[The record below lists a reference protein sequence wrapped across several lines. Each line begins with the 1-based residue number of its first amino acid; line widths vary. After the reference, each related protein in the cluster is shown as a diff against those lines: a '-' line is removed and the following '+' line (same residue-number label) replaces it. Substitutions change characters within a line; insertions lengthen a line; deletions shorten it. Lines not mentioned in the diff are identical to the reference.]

1 MTQRLVEGVPTRR
14 LMDDPERWS
23 SGLFY
28 DWTHGLADAI
38 HHAGKHPASVLF
50 VVVLLEKVG
59 ALRSSH
65 GCFMVVSPSLFPSRL
80 LSAAP
85 AGDVTK
91 LSTVGLPVSG
101 EGSVG
106 AWLEHAA
113 SPVRTRD
120 CNDCKGTAW
129 CLISLLFLFVFPPF
143 SCQVE
148 RRNFFELVFMLSTFE
163 KRLGLQQS
171 TRTAPNGGI
180 EIQLGSQLKCILEF
194 RVGNL
199 Q

>member
-1 MTQRLVEGVPTRR
+1 VYVVQYEVISRCFTH
-14 LMDDPERWS
+14 
-23 SGLFY
+23 LF
-28 DWTHGLADAI
+28 
-38 HHAGKHPASVLF
+38 HPSF
-50 VVVLLEKVG
+50 
-59 ALRSSH
+59 
-65 GCFMVVSPSLFPSRL
+65 SPSCFTHLFHL
-80 LSAAP
+80 HCSAAP

-91 LSTVGLPVSG
+91 LSTVGLPISG

-113 SPVRTRD
+113 SPVSTSRY
-120 CNDCKGTAW
+120 CNVLHHTAP
-129 CLISLLFLFVFPPF
+129 CFNTLLSIPPLFIFFLFGFFCYPF
-143 SCQVE
+143 FCVTQVE

>member
-1 MTQRLVEGVPTRR
+1 M
-14 LMDDPERWS
+14 
-23 SGLFY
+23 F
-28 DWTHGLADAI
+28 
-38 HHAGKHPASVLF
+38 HPSF
-50 VVVLLEKVG
+50 
-59 ALRSSH
+59 
-65 GCFMVVSPSLFPSRL
+65 SPSCFTHLFHL
-80 LSAAP
+80 HCSAAP

-91 LSTVGLPVSG
+91 LSTVGLPISG

-113 SPVRTRD
+113 SPVSTSRY
-120 CNDCKGTAW
+120 CNVLHHIAP
-129 CLISLLFLFVFPPF
+129 CLIPF
-143 SCQVE
+143 SQFLLCLFYFFFGLFFYPFFCVTQVE